1 MNHQIPEKMTRVV
14 FKVERKNIN
23 YIRNTLESYDGMA
36 LVRTLDPY
44 KGLIEVYI
52 SPGCEKFIEELIEDL
67 RDREG
72 ISFSKNDG

>member
-1 MNHQIPEKMTRVV
+1 MNQVPERMTRVV
-14 FKVERKNIN
+14 FKVERKSIN

-36 LVRTLDPY
+36 LVRTLDPH

-67 RDREG
+67 KNREG
-72 ISFSKNDG
+72 ILLSRDDG